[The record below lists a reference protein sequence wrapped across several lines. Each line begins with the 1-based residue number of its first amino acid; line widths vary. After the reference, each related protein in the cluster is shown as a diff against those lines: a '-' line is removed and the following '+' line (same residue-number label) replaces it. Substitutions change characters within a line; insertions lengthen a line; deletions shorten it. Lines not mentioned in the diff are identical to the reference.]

1 MSKVKSDKI
10 PHYELMY
17 LISNK
22 YSENELDPIKE
33 KVAKLIG
40 NRAGVITYTND
51 LGKKRLAYAIKGF
64 RYGYYQ
70 LVEFDLNGAELLKL
84 ETDLKL
90 DTEILRHQI
99 VRKNAMTAEQM
110 KAEAEV
116 VEKRLAALET
126 TDKAPEAKE
135 EAKPVRTAAPEV
147 AEAAK
152 ETAAVVEAAPVA
164 TEEEAK
170 PAKKAKAEDN
180 ALKLDSD
187 KELDSKLDNILS
199 SDLLY
204 K

>member
-99 VRKNAMTAEQM
+99 VRKVAMTAEQM
-110 KAEAEV
+110 KAEAEIV
-116 VEKRLAALET
+116 QKRLAALEVASPEKPVEET
-126 TDKAPEAKE
+126 KATAKEETKAAQAEPAQEAKE
-135 EAKPVRTAAPEV
+135 EAKP
-147 AEAAK
+147 
-152 ETAAVVEAAPVA
+152 
-164 TEEEAK
+164 TEEEVKSTEKEAK
-170 PAKKAKAEDN
+170 VEDDT
-180 ALKLDSD
+180 LKLDSD